1 MYFTKEDVEAGLMTK
16 LIDYLCQYSYQCW
29 SRDFAL
35 YNDIHIK
42 PDDCDAFVVEW
53 EQRPWSGEYGGH
65 FEFVG
70 EEQVVCNEVIYP
82 DGTSGY
88 SPCSQEDEIEIWLE
102 DHPGWEK
109 DEYGHWH
116 KKDMYIPKESSNFTF
131 HIFDS
136 DSGETIARD
145 IPLSDE
151 KAREMIDNC
160 EKIKAEKPKD
170 KMSQWLDENAGWHDS
185 ENGWTKE

>member
-29 SRDFAL
+29 SRDFAH

-53 EQRPWSGEYGGH
+53 EQRPWSGEYGGK
-65 FEFVG
+65 FEYVG

-102 DHPGWEK
+102 YHPGWEK

-116 KKDMYIPKESSNFTF
+116 YSEPTDDHRPQ
-131 HIFDS
+131 
-136 DSGETIARD
+136 
-145 IPLSDE
+145 
-151 KAREMIDNC
+151 
-160 EKIKAEKPKD
+160 KPKD

>member
-1 MYFTKEDVEAGLMTK
+1 MNSMYFTKEDVKAGLMSK
-16 LIDYLCQYSYQCW
+16 LVDYLCEYSYA
-29 SRDFAL
+29 SGPRDFSH

-42 PDDCDAFVVEW
+42 PDDCEAFVVEW
-53 EQRPWSGEYGGH
+53 EQRPWSGDYAGKFEY
-65 FEFVG
+65 VG
-70 EEQVVCNEVIYP
+70 EEQVVCNEIIYP

-102 DHPGWEK
+102 DHPGWRK

-116 KKDMYIPKESSNFTF
+116 KVES
-131 HIFDS
+131 
-136 DSGETIARD
+136 
-145 IPLSDE
+145 
-151 KAREMIDNC
+151 
-160 EKIKAEKPKD
+160 AEKPKD